1 MTMSFLDI
9 LLLSFRTIIS
19 YKLRSALTSLG
30 LIIGIAAVIIL
41 TSLGRG
47 LHSFVI
53 AEFTQFGTNI
63 IGIHPGKKSTFGLSG
78 ATISTVRPLS
88 MADAASLGKLG
99 GILAVV
105 PVVQG
110 NARVE
115 TDTKQ
120 RRTNVIGAGA
130 AVPQVWQIRTQL
142 GQFLPSGEDTHPRA
156 FAVLGDKLA
165 SELFGQTSP
174 LGKRIRIGTDRY
186 RVLGVME
193 KKGQMLGYDMDDT
206 VYIPAAKALALFDR
220 ESLMEI
226 DLLYGNN
233 VSVDSVLKS
242 IKQLLIARHGLEDFT
257 LITQNQM
264 LASMDSILSILT
276 MAVAA
281 LGGISLLVGSVGIIT
296 IMTIAVSERVSE
308 IGLLRAIG
316 AERSIIFKLFLFEAL
331 SLSAVGGMIG
341 VLAGIGIVGLISKLV
356 PALPTELAWSYIAAA
371 FILSLLIGIISG
383 VIPAIRAA
391 RLEPLQALHSE

>member
-1 MTMSFLDI
+1 MHFIDI
-9 LLLSFRTIIS
+9 LRLSLRTITS

-63 IGIHPGKKSTFGLSG
+63 IGVHPGKKATFGLSG

-88 MADAASLGKLG
+88 MADASSLGKLG
-99 GILAVV
+99 GIIAVV

-120 RRTNVIGAGA
+120 RRTNVIGAGDG
-130 AVPQVWQIRTQL
+130 VPQVWKIRPAL
-142 GQFLPSGEDTHPRA
+142 GQFLPSGEDTNPRA
-156 FAVLGDKLA
+156 FAVLGEKLA
-165 SELFGQTSP
+165 TELFGQTSS
-174 LGKRIRIGTDRY
+174 LGKRIRIGADRY
-186 RVLGVME
+186 LVIGVME
-193 KKGQMLGYDMDDT
+193 KKGQMLGFDMDDT
-206 VYIPAAKALALFDR
+206 VYIPAAKALEMFDR
-220 ESLMEI
+220 EGLMEI
-226 DLLYGNN
+226 NLLYGNN
-233 VSVDSVLKS
+233 ISVETVQKS
-242 IKQLLIARHGLEDFT
+242 IKQLLIARHGREDFN

-264 LASMDSILSILT
+264 LEKMNSILNILT
-276 MAVAA
+276 LAVAA

-296 IMTIAVSERVSE
+296 IMTIAVSERLSE

-316 AERSIIFKLFLFEAL
+316 AERAIIFKLFFFEAL
-331 SLSAVGGMIG
+331 TLSAVGGLLG
-341 VLAGIGIVGLISKLV
+341 VLAGISVVGLIGNLV

-371 FILSLLIGIISG
+371 FTLSLLIGMISG
-383 VIPAIRAA
+383 VMPAIKAA
-391 RLEPLQALHSE
+391 HLDPLQALHSE

>member
-1 MTMSFLDI
+1 MSLIDI
-9 LLLSFRTIIS
+9 IQLAFRTITA

-47 LHSFVI
+47 LHSFVM

-63 IGIHPGKKSTFGLSG
+63 IGIHPGKKLTFGISG

-88 MADAASLGKLG
+88 MADAASLNKLT
-99 GILAVV
+99 GIVAVV

-115 TDTKQ
+115 SDTKQ
-120 RRTNVIGAGA
+120 RRTNVIGAGD
-130 AVPQVWQIRTQL
+130 AVPQVWNIKPSVGR
-142 GQFLPSGEDTHPRA
+142 FLPSGEENNPRA

-165 SELFGQTSP
+165 AELFGQISP
-174 LGKRIRIGTDRY
+174 LGKRVRIGADRY
-186 RVLGVME
+186 IVIGVME
-193 KKGQMLGYDMDDT
+193 RKGQMLGFDMDDT
-206 VYIPAAKALALFDR
+206 VYIPSAKALEMFDR

-226 DLLYGNN
+226 DLLYSNN
-233 VSVDSVLKS
+233 LPVAAVQQS
-242 IKQLLIARHGLEDFT
+242 IKQLLIARHGGEDFT

-264 LASMDSILSILT
+264 LESMDSVLSILT
-276 MAVAA
+276 LAVAA
-281 LGGISLLVGSVGIIT
+281 LGGISLIVGSVGIIT
-296 IMTIAVSERVSE
+296 IMTIAVTERVSE

-316 AERSIIFKLFLFEAL
+316 AEKKIIFKLFLCEAL
-331 SLSAVGGMIG
+331 TLSAVGGLLG
-341 VLAGIGIVGLISKLV
+341 LLAGIGLVGLIGVLF
-356 PALPTELAWSYIAAA
+356 PALPAELAWLYVGVA
-371 FILSLLIGIISG
+371 FGLSLLIGVISG

-391 RLEPLQALHSE
+391 QLNPLQALHSE

>member
-1 MTMSFLDI
+1 MHFFDVM
-9 LLLSFRTIIS
+9 LLSLRTITS
-19 YKLRSALTSLG
+19 YKLRSGLTSLG

-63 IGIHPGKKSTFGLSG
+63 IGVHPGKKSTFGISG

-88 MADAASLGKLG
+88 MADASSLSKLG
-99 GILAVV
+99 GIVAAV

-115 TDTKQ
+115 TDKKQ
-120 RRTNVIGAGA
+120 RRSNVIGAGDG
-130 AVPQVWQIRTQL
+130 VPLVWNIHPAL
-142 GQFLPSGEDTHPRA
+142 GRFLPSGENINPRA
-156 FAVLGDKLA
+156 FAVLGNKLA
-165 SELFGQTSP
+165 VELFDQTNP
-174 LGKRIRIGTDRY
+174 LGKRVRIGSDRY
-186 RVLGVME
+186 RVIGVME
-193 KKGQMLGYDMDDT
+193 KKGQMLGFDMDDT
-206 VYIPAAKALALFDR
+206 VYIPAAKALEMFDR

-233 VSVDSVLKS
+233 VSVEAIQKS
-242 IKQLLIARHGLEDFT
+242 IKNLLISRHGDEDFT

-264 LASMDSILSILT
+264 LQSMGSILSILT
-276 MAVAA
+276 LAVAA

-316 AERSIIFKLFLFEAL
+316 AERKVIFKLFLLEAL
-331 SLSAVGGMIG
+331 TLSAVGGLIG
-341 VLAGIGIVGLISKLV
+341 VLVGIGVVGLIGIII
-356 PALPTELAWSYIAAA
+356 PALPAELAWSYIVAA
-371 FILSLLIGIISG
+371 FTLSLLIGIISG
-383 VIPAIRAA
+383 VMPAIKAA
-391 RLEPLQALHSE
+391 YLDPLQALHSE

>member
-1 MTMSFLDI
+1 MSYLDI
-9 LLLSFRTIIS
+9 LFLSFRTIAS
-19 YKLRSALTSLG
+19 HKLRSALTALG

-63 IGIHPGKKSTFGLSG
+63 IGIHPGIKSTFGLSG
-78 ATISTVRPLS
+78 ATISTVRPLT
-88 MADAASLGKLG
+88 MADATSLTKLG
-99 GILAVV
+99 GIIAVA

-115 TDTKQ
+115 TDSKQ
-120 RRTNVIGAGA
+120 RRSNVIGVGD
-130 AVPQVWQIRTQL
+130 AVPQVWKMHPVS
-142 GQFLPSGEDTHPRA
+142 GQFLPSGENANPRA

-165 SELFGQTSP
+165 TELFGHVNP

-186 RVLGVME
+186 RVIGVME
-193 KKGQMLGYDMDDT
+193 KKGQMLGFDMDDT
-206 VYIPAAKALALFDR
+206 VYIPAAKALEMFDR

-233 VSVDSVLKS
+233 ISVATVQKS
-242 IKQLLIARHGLEDFT
+242 IKQLLIARHGREDFT
-257 LITQNQM
+257 LVTQNQM
-264 LASMDSILSILT
+264 LESMNSVLNILT

-316 AERSIIFKLFLFEAL
+316 AEKKIIFKLFLCEAL
-331 SLSAVGGMIG
+331 TLSAAGGLLG
-341 VLAGIGIVGLISKLV
+341 VVSGIGTVQIISYIL
-356 PALPTELAWSYIAAA
+356 PALPTELAWAYVAAA
-371 FILSLLIGIISG
+371 FTLSLFIGIVSG
-383 VIPAIRAA
+383 VMPALKAA
-391 RLEPLQALHSE
+391 QLEPLQALHSE

>member
-1 MTMSFLDI
+1 MHFLDI
-9 LLLSFRTIIS
+9 LRLSFRTITS

-63 IGIHPGKKSTFGLSG
+63 IGIHPGKKSTFGLSA
-78 ATISTVRPLS
+78 ATMNTVRPLS
-88 MADAASLGKLG
+88 MADAAAISKLG
-99 GILAVV
+99 GIVAVV

-115 TDTKQ
+115 TDNKQ
-120 RRTNVIGAGA
+120 RRSNVIGAGD
-130 AVPQVWQIRTQL
+130 AVPKVWNIRPAL
-142 GQFLPSGEDTHPRA
+142 GQFLPAGEATNPRA

-165 SELFGQTSP
+165 TELFGQTSP
-174 LGKRIRIGTDRY
+174 LGKRVRIGTDRY
-186 RVLGVME
+186 RVIGVMA
-193 KKGQMLGYDMDDT
+193 KKGQMLGFDMDDT
-206 VYIPAAKALALFDR
+206 VYIPAAKALEMFDR

-226 DLLYGNN
+226 DLLYNN
-233 VSVDSVLKS
+233 NIAVAALQKN
-242 IKQLLIARHGLEDFT
+242 IKQLLIARHSGEDFT

-264 LASMDSILSILT
+264 LQSMDSVLNILT
-276 MAVAA
+276 LAVAA

-296 IMTIAVSERVSE
+296 IMTIAASERVSE

-316 AERSIIFKLFLFEAL
+316 AERSIIFKMFLFEAL
-331 SLSAVGGMIG
+331 TLSAVGGVIG
-341 VLAGIGIVGLISKLV
+341 VIAGIGLVGLISILV
-356 PALPTELAWSYIAAA
+356 PALPAELAWAYVAAA
-371 FILSLLIGIISG
+371 FSLSLFIGIVSG
-383 VIPAIRAA
+383 VLPAIKAA
-391 RLEPLQALHSE
+391 RLDPLQALHSE

>member
-1 MTMSFLDI
+1 MRFLDI
-9 LLLSFRTIIS
+9 FVLSYRTVTS
-19 YKLRSALTSLG
+19 HRLRSALTSLG

-63 IGIHPGKKSTFGLSG
+63 IGVHPGKKTTLGLSG

-88 MADAASLGKLG
+88 MADSESLSKLNG
-99 GILAVV
+99 VLAVV

-120 RRTNVIGAGA
+120 RRTNVIGAGE
-130 AVPQVWQIRTQL
+130 AVPQVWKIHPAL
-142 GQFLPSGEDTHPRA
+142 GRFLPPGEDNNPRP

-165 SELFGQTSP
+165 AELFGTISP
-174 LGKRIRIGTDRY
+174 LGKRVRIGTDRY
-186 RVLGVME
+186 IVIGVME
-193 KKGQMLGYDMDDT
+193 KKGQMLGFDMDDT
-206 VYIPAAKALALFDR
+206 VYIPAAKALEMFNRD
-220 ESLMEI
+220 SLMEI
-226 DLLYGNN
+226 NLLYGNN
-233 VSVDSVLKS
+233 VPVTTVQKS
-242 IKQLLIARHGLEDFT
+242 ITQLLIARHGREDFN

-264 LASMDSILSILT
+264 LESMGSILDILT

-316 AERSIIFKLFLFEAL
+316 AERKVIFKLFLFEAL
-331 SLSAVGGMIG
+331 SLSSVGGLIG
-341 VLAGIGIVGLISKLV
+341 VLTGIGVVQLIKHII
-356 PALPTELAWSYIAAA
+356 PALPVELAWSYISAA
-371 FILSLLIGIISG
+371 FVLSLFIGIASG
-383 VIPAIRAA
+383 LMPAMKAS
-391 RLEPLQALHSE
+391 RLDPLQALHSE

>member
-1 MTMSFLDI
+1 MQFLDI
-9 LLLSFRTIIS
+9 LLLSFRTLTS

-63 IGIHPGKKSTFGLSG
+63 IGVHPGKKTTFGISG

-88 MADAASLGKLG
+88 MADATSLSKLA
-99 GILAVV
+99 GIVAVV

-115 TDTKQ
+115 TDNKQ
-120 RRTNVIGAGA
+120 RRTNVIGSGEG
-130 AVPQVWQIRTQL
+130 VPQVWKIHPAV
-142 GQFLPSGEDTHPRA
+142 GQFLPVGEDTNPRA

-165 SELFGQTSP
+165 SELFGQKSP
-174 LGKRIRIGTDRY
+174 LGKRVRIGTDRY
-186 RVLGVME
+186 RVIGVME
-193 KKGQMLGYDMDDT
+193 KKGQMLGFDMDDT
-206 VYIPAAKALALFDR
+206 VYIPAAKALEMFDR
-220 ESLMEI
+220 EGLMEI
-226 DLLYGNN
+226 NLLYSNKI
-233 VSVDSVLKS
+233 SVETVQKS
-242 IKQLLIARHGLEDFT
+242 IKQLLIARHGREDFN

-264 LASMDSILSILT
+264 LEKMNSILNILT
-276 MAVAA
+276 LAVAA

-316 AERSIIFKLFLFEAL
+316 AERRIIFKLFLFEAL
-331 SLSAVGGMIG
+331 SLSAAGGIIG
-341 VLAGIGIVGLISKLV
+341 VLSGIGIVGLISNLL
-356 PALPTELAWSYIAAA
+356 PELPTELAWGYIAAA
-371 FILSLLIGIISG
+371 FTLSLLIGIVSG
-383 VIPAIRAA
+383 VMPAIKAA
-391 RLEPLQALHSE
+391 RLDPLQALHSE

>member
-1 MTMSFLDI
+1 MGYLDI
-9 LLLSFRTIIS
+9 LLLSYRTITS
-19 YKLRSALTSLG
+19 HKLRSALTSLG

-63 IGIHPGKKSTFGLSG
+63 IGIHPGKKSTFGISG

-88 MADAASLGKLG
+88 MADAASLSKLA
-99 GILAVV
+99 GIIAVV

-115 TDTKQ
+115 TDNKQ
-120 RRTNVIGAGA
+120 RRSNVIGVGD
-130 AVPQVWQIRTQL
+130 AVPQVWKIRPAL
-142 GQFLPSGEDTHPRA
+142 GQFLPSGEDTNPRA
-156 FAVLGDKLA
+156 FAVLGDKLTI
-165 SELFGQTSP
+165 ELFGQASP

-186 RVLGVME
+186 RVIGVME
-193 KKGQMLGYDMDDT
+193 KKGQMLGFDMDDT
-206 VYIPAAKALALFDR
+206 VYIPANKALEMFDR

-226 DLLYGNN
+226 DILYGNN
-233 VSVDSVLKS
+233 VSVATVQKS
-242 IKQLLIARHGLEDFT
+242 IKQLLLARHGREDFT

-264 LASMDSILSILT
+264 LQKMDSVLNILT
-276 MAVAA
+276 LAVAA

-308 IGLLRAIG
+308 IGLLRAMG
-316 AERSIIFKLFLFEAL
+316 AERKIIFKLFLCEAL
-331 SLSAVGGMIG
+331 ALSAVGGLIG
-341 VLAGIGIVGLISKLV
+341 VVTGIGVVGIISKLA
-356 PALPTELAWSYIAAA
+356 PALPAELAWMYIAAA
-371 FILSLLIGIISG
+371 FTLSLLIGIISG
-383 VIPAIRAA
+383 VMPAIKAA
-391 RLEPLQALHSE
+391 HLEPLQALHSE

>member
-1 MTMSFLDI
+1 MHFLDI
-9 LLLSFRTIIS
+9 LSLSFRTLTS

-41 TSLGRG
+41 TALGRG

-63 IGIHPGKKSTFGLSG
+63 IGVHPGKKTTFGLSG

-88 MADAASLGKLG
+88 MADAASLSKLP
-99 GILAVV
+99 GILAIV

-115 TDTKQ
+115 ADNKQ
-120 RRTNVIGAGA
+120 RRTNVIGASDG
-130 AVPQVWQIRTQL
+130 VPQVWQMRPAT
-142 GQFLPSGEDTHPRA
+142 GRFLPAGENANPRA

-165 SELFGQTSP
+165 AELFGRTSP
-174 LGKRIRIGTDRY
+174 LGKRVRIGTDRY
-186 RVLGVME
+186 RVIGVME

-206 VYIPAAKALALFDR
+206 VYIPATKALEMFDR
-220 ESLMEI
+220 QGLMEI
-226 DLLYGNN
+226 NLLYGNN
-233 VSVDSVLKS
+233 LSVETVQKS
-242 IKQLLIARHGLEDFT
+242 IKQLLIARHGREDFN

-264 LASMDSILSILT
+264 LQKMDSILAILT
-276 MAVAA
+276 LAVAA

-308 IGLLRAIG
+308 IGLLRAVG
-316 AERSIIFKLFLFEAL
+316 AERTIIFKLFLFEAL
-331 SLSAVGGMIG
+331 TLSAVGGLIG
-341 VLAGIGIVGLISKLV
+341 VLAGIGIVGLISTLV

-371 FILSLLIGIISG
+371 FTLSLLIGIVSG
-383 VIPAIRAA
+383 VMPAIKAA
-391 RLEPLQALHSE
+391 RLDPLEALHSE

>member
-1 MTMSFLDI
+1 MGYFDI
-9 LLLSFRTIIS
+9 FSLSFRTIYS
-19 YKLRSALTSLG
+19 HKLRSALTALG

-63 IGIHPGKKSTFGLSG
+63 IGVHPGKKTTFGISG

-88 MADAASLGKLG
+88 LADATSLSKLR
-99 GILAVV
+99 GIVAVV

-115 TDTKQ
+115 TDNKQ
-120 RRTNVIGAGA
+120 RRTNVIGAGEG
-130 AVPQVWQIRTQL
+130 VPRVWKIRPAL
-142 GQFLPSGEDTHPRA
+142 GQFLPSGEDTNPRA
-156 FAVLGDKLA
+156 FAVLGGKLA
-165 SELFGQTSP
+165 VELFGQANP

-193 KKGQMLGYDMDDT
+193 RKGQMLGFDMDDT
-206 VYIPAAKALALFDR
+206 IYIPAAKAQEMFNR

-226 DLLYGNN
+226 HLLYGNN
-233 VSVDSVLKS
+233 ILVETVQKS
-242 IKQLLIARHGLEDFT
+242 IKQLLIARHGREDFN

-264 LASMDSILSILT
+264 LEKMDSILNILT

-308 IGLLRAIG
+308 IGLLRAMG
-316 AERSIIFKLFLFEAL
+316 AERKIIFRLFLCEAL
-331 SLSAVGGMIG
+331 TLSAVGGLVG
-341 VLAGIGIVGLISKLV
+341 VVAGIGIVQIISKLA
-356 PALPTELAWSYIAAA
+356 PALPTELAWMYIIAAFA
-371 FILSLLIGIISG
+371 LSLLIGIISG
-383 VIPAIRAA
+383 VIPAIKAA
-391 RLEPLQALHSE
+391 HLEPLQALHSE

>member
-1 MTMSFLDI
+1 MSYFDI
-9 LLLSFRTIIS
+9 FSLSFRTIS
-19 YKLRSALTSLG
+19 SHKLRSALTALG

-41 TSLGRG
+41 TALGRG

-63 IGIHPGKKSTFGLSG
+63 IGVHPGKKSTFGISG

-88 MADAASLGKLG
+88 MADAASLSKLG
-99 GILAVV
+99 GIVAVV

-115 TDTKQ
+115 TDNKQ

-130 AVPQVWQIRTQL
+130 GVPQVWKIRPAV
-142 GQFLPSGEDTHPRA
+142 GQFLPSGEDANPRA

-165 SELFGQTSP
+165 VELFGQANP

-193 KKGQMLGYDMDDT
+193 KKGQMLGFDMDDT
-206 VYIPAAKALALFDR
+206 VYIPAAKALEMYDR

-226 DLLYGNN
+226 DLLYGDN
-233 VSVDSVLKS
+233 VSLAAVQKN
-242 IKQLLIARHGLEDFT
+242 IKQLLVARHGGEDFT
-257 LITQNQM
+257 LVTQNQM
-264 LASMDSILSILT
+264 LESMDSILNILT
-276 MAVAA
+276 LAVAA

-316 AERSIIFKLFLFEAL
+316 AERKIIFRLFLCEAL
-331 SLSAVGGMIG
+331 TLSAVGGLVG
-341 VLAGIGIVGLISKLV
+341 VVTGIGIVQIISKLA
-356 PALPTELAWSYIAAA
+356 PALPTELAWMYIIAAFA
-371 FILSLLIGIISG
+371 LSLLIGIISG
-383 VIPAIRAA
+383 VIPAIKAA

>member
-1 MTMSFLDI
+1 MSLLDI
-9 LLLSFRTIIS
+9 LHLSFRTITS

-63 IGIHPGKKSTFGLSG
+63 IGVHPGKKTTFGISG

-88 MADAASLGKLG
+88 MADAASLGKLP
-99 GILAVV
+99 GIIAVV

-115 TDTKQ
+115 TDAKQ
-120 RRTNVIGAGA
+120 RRTNVIGAGDG
-130 AVPQVWQIRTQL
+130 VPQVWKIRPVV
-142 GQFLPSGEDTHPRA
+142 GQFLPRGEDVNPRA

-165 SELFGQTSP
+165 SELFGQASP
-174 LGKRIRIGTDRY
+174 LGQRIRIGTDRY
-186 RVLGVME
+186 RVIGVME
-193 KKGQMLGYDMDDT
+193 KKGQMLGFDMDDT
-206 VYIPAAKALALFDR
+206 IYIPAAKALAMFDR
-220 ESLMEI
+220 EGLMEI
-226 DLLYGNN
+226 NLLYGNN
-233 VSVDSVLKS
+233 MSVETVQNS
-242 IKQLLIARHGLEDFT
+242 IKQLLIARHGREDFN

-264 LASMDSILSILT
+264 LEKMNSILNILT
-276 MAVAA
+276 LAVAA

-316 AERSIIFKLFLFEAL
+316 AERAIIFKLFLFEAL
-331 SLSAVGGMIG
+331 TLSAVGGLIG
-341 VLAGIGIVGLISKLV
+341 VLAGIGIVGLISNLV
-356 PALPTELAWSYIAAA
+356 PALPTELAWNYIAVA
-371 FILSLLIGIISG
+371 FTLSLLIGVISG
-383 VIPAIRAA
+383 VMPAIKAA
-391 RLEPLQALHSE
+391 HLDPLQALHSE

>member
-1 MTMSFLDI
+1 MSLLDI
-9 LLLSFRTIIS
+9 VLLSFRTITS
-19 YKLRSALTSLG
+19 HKLRSALTALG

-63 IGIHPGKKSTFGLSG
+63 IGVHPGKKTTFGISG

-88 MADAASLGKLG
+88 MADAASLSKLN
-99 GILAVV
+99 GIIAVV

-110 NARVE
+110 NANVE

-120 RRTNVIGAGA
+120 RRTNVIGAGEG
-130 AVPQVWQIRTQL
+130 VPQVWKIRPAI
-142 GQFLPSGEDTHPRA
+142 GKFLPPGEDANPRA
-156 FAVLGDKLA
+156 FAAMGEKLA
-165 SELFGQTSP
+165 TELFGRENP
-174 LGKRIRIGTDRY
+174 LGKRVRIGTDRY

-193 KKGQMLGYDMDDT
+193 KKGQMLGFDMDDT
-206 VYIPAAKALALFDR
+206 VYIPAAKALEMFDR
-220 ESLMEI
+220 EGLMEI
-226 DLLYGNN
+226 NLLYSNN
-233 VSVDSVLKS
+233 IPVEAVQKN
-242 IKQLLIARHGLEDFT
+242 IKQLLIARHGREDFN

-264 LASMDSILSILT
+264 LASMDSILNILT

-296 IMTIAVSERVSE
+296 IMTIAVAERVTE

-316 AERSIIFKLFLFEAL
+316 AERAIIFKLFLCEAL
-331 SLSAVGGMIG
+331 VLSVTGGLAG
-341 VLAGIGIVGLISKLV
+341 TAAGIGIVGMVNQFV
-356 PALPTELAWSYIAAA
+356 PALPAQVAWEYVIAA
-371 FILSLLIGIISG
+371 FILSLLIGLASG
-383 VIPAIRAA
+383 VMPALKAA

>member
-1 MTMSFLDI
+1 MHFFDI
-9 LLLSFRTIIS
+9 LLLSIRTISS

-63 IGIHPGKKSTFGLSG
+63 IGVHPGKKTTFGLSG

-88 MADAASLGKLG
+88 MADASSLSKLG
-99 GILAVV
+99 GIVAVV

-115 TDTKQ
+115 TENKQ
-120 RRTNVIGAGA
+120 RRTNVVGAGEG
-130 AVPQVWQIRTQL
+130 VPQVWKIRPAV
-142 GQFLPSGEDTHPRA
+142 GQFLPAGEDANPRA

-165 SELFGQTSP
+165 AELFGQINP
-174 LGKRIRIGTDRY
+174 LGKRVRIGADRY
-186 RVLGVME
+186 RVIGVME
-193 KKGQMLGYDMDDT
+193 KKGQMLGFDMDDT
-206 VYIPAAKALALFDR
+206 VYIPAAKALEMFNR
-220 ESLMEI
+220 EGLMEI
-226 DLLYGNN
+226 NLLYGENIS
-233 VSVDSVLKS
+233 VSTVQKS
-242 IKQLLIARHGLEDFT
+242 IKQLLIARHGREDFN

-264 LASMDSILSILT
+264 LESMDSILNILT

-316 AERSIIFKLFLFEAL
+316 AERKIIFKLFLFEAL
-331 SLSAVGGMIG
+331 TLSAVGGLIG
-341 VLAGIGIVGLISKLV
+341 VITGIGIVGLSSNLV
-356 PALPTELAWSYIAAA
+356 PALPTELAWSYISAA
-371 FILSLLIGIISG
+371 FALSLLICIVSG
-383 VIPAIRAA
+383 VMPAIKAA
-391 RLEPLQALHSE
+391 HLDPLQALHSE

>member
-1 MTMSFLDI
+1 MHFLDI
-9 LLLSFRTIIS
+9 LNLSFRTIS
-19 YKLRSALTSLG
+19 AYKLRSALTSLG

-63 IGIHPGKKSTFGLSG
+63 IGVHPGKKSTFGLSG

-88 MADAASLGKLG
+88 MDDAASLAKLG
-99 GILAVV
+99 GIVAVV

-115 TDTKQ
+115 TDNKQ

-130 AVPQVWQIRTQL
+130 AVPEVWKIHPASGR
-142 GQFLPSGEDTHPRA
+142 FLPSGEDSNPRA

-165 SELFGQTSP
+165 AELFGRSSP
-174 LGKRIRIGTDRY
+174 LGQRIRIGSDRY
-186 RVLGVME
+186 RVIGVME
-193 KKGQMLGYDMDDT
+193 KKGQMLNFDMDDA
-206 VYIPAAKALALFDR
+206 VYIPAAKALEMFDR

-226 DLLYGNN
+226 NLLYGDQISVASILKN
-233 VSVDSVLKS
+233 VR
-242 IKQLLIARHGLEDFT
+242 QLLIARHGLEDFT

-264 LASMDSILSILT
+264 LASMDSILNILT

-316 AERSIIFKLFLFEAL
+316 AERAIIFKLFLFEAL
-331 SLSAVGGMIG
+331 TLSAAGGLIG
-341 VLAGIGIVGLISKLV
+341 VLAGIGIVALIGKLV
-356 PALPTELAWSYIAAA
+356 PALPSELAWNYIAAA
-371 FILSLLIGIISG
+371 FILSLLIGIVSG
-383 VIPAIRAA
+383 VVPAIRAA

>member
-1 MTMSFLDI
+1 MSFLDI
-9 LLLSFRTIIS
+9 LRLSFRTITS

-63 IGIHPGKKSTFGLSG
+63 IGVHPGKKTTFGLSG

-88 MADAASLGKLG
+88 MADAYSLSKLN
-99 GILAVV
+99 GIIAVV

-115 TDTKQ
+115 TDNKQ
-120 RRTNVIGAGA
+120 RRTNVIGAGEG
-130 AVPQVWQIRTQL
+130 VPKVWKIHPIL
-142 GQFLPSGEDTHPRA
+142 GQFLPAGEETSPRA
-156 FAVLGDKLA
+156 LAVLGDKLA
-165 SELFGQTSP
+165 SELFGQTNP
-174 LGKRIRIGTDRY
+174 LGKLVRIGSDRY
-186 RVLGVME
+186 RVIGVME
-193 KKGQMLGYDMDDT
+193 KKGQMLGFDMDDT
-206 VYIPAAKALALFDR
+206 VYIPAAKALEMFNR
-220 ESLMEI
+220 EGLMEI
-226 DLLYGNN
+226 NLLYGDNLK
-233 VSVDSVLKS
+233 VSTIQNK
-242 IKQLLIARHGLEDFT
+242 IKQLLVARHGREDFN

-264 LASMDSILSILT
+264 LESMDSILNILT

-296 IMTIAVSERVSE
+296 IMTIAVSERVAE

-316 AERSIIFKLFLFEAL
+316 AERKIIFKLFLFEAL
-331 SLSAVGGMIG
+331 TLSVVGGVIG
-341 VLAGIGIVGLISKLV
+341 VMGGVGIIFLISSLV
-356 PALPTELAWSYIAAA
+356 PALPTELAWNYIAAA
-371 FILSLLIGIISG
+371 CSLSLIIGIVSG
-383 VIPAIRAA
+383 VTPAIKAA
-391 RLEPLQALHSE
+391 FLDPLLALHSE